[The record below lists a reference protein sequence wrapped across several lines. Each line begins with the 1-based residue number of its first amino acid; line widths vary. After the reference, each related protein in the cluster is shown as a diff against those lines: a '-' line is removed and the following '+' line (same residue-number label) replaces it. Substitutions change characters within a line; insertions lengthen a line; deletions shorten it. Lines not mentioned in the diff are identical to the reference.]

1 MQSIFVTRALPGDGL
16 NRLRADY
23 KVTVYPLDR
32 NITKGELLTYVKDC
46 SALISMLSDPIDADV
61 LAAGKNLK
69 VVANYAV
76 GFNNID
82 IEAATERGIAVI
94 NTPDVL
100 TEASAD
106 LAWALLLAVSRRVLE
121 GDAITR
127 AGKFRGWAPELL
139 LGMPVYGQT
148 LGIIGAGR
156 IGQAVARRAKGF
168 GMRILYHNRN
178 RLPVEVEQEFDM
190 AYASLDEILT
200 ESDFITLHCPL
211 TPETRHLIGAE
222 ELAKMKPTAILIN
235 TARGPVVDE
244 EALLKALQD
253 KRIFGA
259 GLDVYEREPLLTPG
273 LSELPNVVLTPH
285 IASADV
291 RTRLAMVDMVVED
304 VLAVL
309 ENRRP
314 RNLVNPQVWERR
326 TKNA

>member
-1 MQSIFVTRALPGDGL
+1 MHSIFVTRALPGDFLSKFGS
-16 NRLRADY
+16 AY
-23 KVTVYPLDR
+23 SVKVYPYDR
-32 NITKGELLTYVKDC
+32 NITKDELLTYVKDC
-46 SALISMLSDPIDADV
+46 SGLISMLSDPIDEDV

-82 IEAATERGIAVI
+82 VAAATARGIAVV

-106 LAWALLLAVSRRVLE
+106 LAWALLLATSRRILE
-121 GDAITR
+121 GDAMTR
-127 AGKFRGWAPELL
+127 DGKFRGWAPELL

-156 IGQAVARRAKGF
+156 IGRAVARRAKGF
-168 GMRILYHNRN
+168 GMRILYHNRS
-178 RLPVEVEQEFDM
+178 RLAAEVEEELGM
-190 AYASLDEILT
+190 TYVGLEELLT

-211 TPETRHLIGAE
+211 TPETKRLIGAA
-222 ELAKMKPTAILIN
+222 ELAKMKPTAVLIN

-244 EALLKALQD
+244 AALLKALRN
-253 KRIFGA
+253 KEIFGA

-273 LSELPNVVLTPH
+273 LADLPNVVLTPH

-304 VLAVL
+304 VIAVL
-309 ENRRP
+309 EGHRP
-314 RNLVNPQVWERR
+314 SNLVNPEVWERR
-326 TKNA
+326 KGDE

>member
-1 MQSIFVTRALPGDGL
+1 MHSIFVTRALPGTGL
-16 NRLRADY
+16 DRLAAKY
-23 KVTVYPLDR
+23 NVTVYPLDR
-32 NITKGELLTYVKDC
+32 NITKAELLTYVKDC
-46 SALISMLSDPIDADV
+46 TAVISMLSDPIDADV
-61 LAAGKNLK
+61 LGAGPNLK

-82 IEAATERGIAVI
+82 VEAATARGIAVV

-121 GDAITR
+121 GDAMTR

-168 GMRILYHNRN
+168 GMRVLYHNRR
-178 RLPVEVEQEFDM
+178 RLPAAVETELGM
-190 AYASLDEILT
+190 TYATIDELLA
-200 ESDFITLHCPL
+200 EADFVTLHCPL
-211 TPETRHLIGAE
+211 TPETRHLIGAD
-222 ELAKMKPTAILIN
+222 ELKKMKPTAILVN

-244 EALLKALQD
+244 QALLQALRARQ
-253 KRIFGA
+253 IFGA

-273 LSELPNVVLTPH
+273 LSDLPNVVLTPH

-291 RTRLAMVDMVVED
+291 RTRTAMVDMVVDD
-304 VLAVL
+304 VMAVL
-309 ENRRP
+309 EGRRP
-314 RNLVNPQVWERR
+314 RNLVNPEVWERR
-326 TKNA
+326 